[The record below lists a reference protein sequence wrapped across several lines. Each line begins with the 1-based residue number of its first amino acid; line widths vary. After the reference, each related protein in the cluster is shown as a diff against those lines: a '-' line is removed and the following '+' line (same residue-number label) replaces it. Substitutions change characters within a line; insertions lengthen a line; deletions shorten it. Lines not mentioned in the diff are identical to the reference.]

1 MLGDDAD
8 EQVVR
13 CGYPVACPED
23 RDLKWTLR
31 SDVSISPSEFALL
44 KVAWREPVSWML
56 WFCCQKSRR

>member
-31 SDVSISPSEFALL
+31 SDVNIDPSEFAL
-44 KVAWREPVSWML
+44 M
-56 WFCCQKSRR
+56 KSGLETASELDAVFLL